1 MKALAGASCAI
12 RGRGR
17 GRDGT
22 GRTWQTRRGDPM
34 RWSRARSNRAHA
46 LGSGLLQRVVT
57 GRRSCRKPK
66 SSLQG
71 THDAPVR
78 LIGRRAILTATPGS
92 AQMGHWP
99 TVSKLVF
106 FDVGSGAIRWGGD
119 WHEGVDERKFAGSL
133 AVGRRNGTGRRGGG
147 LTL

>member
-1 MKALAGASCAI
+1 MAEVVDVLDREDLANSASRPNETVKRSIQPCSCA
-12 RGRGR
+12 GEWSAATS
-17 GRDGT
+17 RD
-22 GRTWQTRRGDPM
+22 RPAFV
-34 RWSRARSNRAHA
+34 SEAE
-46 LGSGLLQRVVT
+46 VVFA
-57 GRRSCRKPK
+57 
-66 SSLQG
+66 G

-99 TVSKLVF
+99 TLSKLVF

-119 WHEGVDERKFAGSL
+119 WHEGVDERRFAGSL
-133 AVGRRNGTGRRGGG
+133 AVGGRNGTGRRGGG